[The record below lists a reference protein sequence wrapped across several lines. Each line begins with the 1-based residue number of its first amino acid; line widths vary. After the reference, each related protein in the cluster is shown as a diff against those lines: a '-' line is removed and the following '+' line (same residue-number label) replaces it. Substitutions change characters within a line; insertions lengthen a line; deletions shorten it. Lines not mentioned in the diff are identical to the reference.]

1 MINFRQLVSKL
12 KKESRAGRSYQSLAG
27 EYKVSK
33 PEIGRIIAGH
43 YPGPKIARVLGLR
56 PKCPTCKRTIREKG
70 KPHER
75 KQEPEFMKLWKQ
87 IDKKTRYQIIIEG
100 LAKYGKI
107 LTS

>member
-1 MINFRQLVSKL
+1 VYKL
-12 KKESRAGRSYQSLAG
+12 KKESRAGRSYQSLSS

-56 PKCPTCKRTIREKG
+56 PKCPTCKRTIKEKG
-70 KPHER
+70 KPHEH